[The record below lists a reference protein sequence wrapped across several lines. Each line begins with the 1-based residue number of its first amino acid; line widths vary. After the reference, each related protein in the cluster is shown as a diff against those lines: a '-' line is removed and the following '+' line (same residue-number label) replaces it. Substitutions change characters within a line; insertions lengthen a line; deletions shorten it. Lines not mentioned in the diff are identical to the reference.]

1 MYASQLNSL
10 LKWLHSHPELSFQ
23 ERQTTQRIRQ
33 ELESAGVEVLD
44 SNLETGLVACIRG
57 ALPGPVI
64 ALRCDIDALPITEE
78 SNLSYAS
85 TTPGCMH
92 ACGHDFHTAV
102 MVGAAWLLQQMRSAL
117 AGTVIFQP
125 GEEVAQGAPRVI
137 ETGLLEDVKLYLG
150 IHSYPG
156 FSSGTLGIKEG
167 PVMAAVDRFAITLTG
182 RGAHGAQPH
191 KGIDPVVVQAALVQ
205 SLQAVRW
212 TPLPPQCSA

>member
-1 MYASQLNSL
+1 MEQTVYASQLNSL

-23 ERQTTQRIRQ
+23 ERRTTQRIRQ
-33 ELESAGVEVLD
+33 ELEGAGVEVLD

-117 AGTVIFQP
+117 AGTVK
-125 GEEVAQGAPRVI
+125 V
-137 ETGLLEDVKLYLG
+137 
-150 IHSYPG
+150 
-156 FSSGTLGIKEG
+156 
-167 PVMAAVDRFAITLTG
+167 G
-182 RGAHGAQPH
+182 R
-191 KGIDPVVVQAALVQ
+191 K
-205 SLQAVRW
+205 
-212 TPLPPQCSA
+212 

>member
-1 MYASQLNSL
+1 MEQTVYASQLNSL

-33 ELESAGVEVLD
+33 ELEGVGVEVLD

-57 ALPGPVI
+57 ALQDPL
-64 ALRCDIDALPITEE
+64 LRFARYDALPITEE

-102 MVGAAWLLQQMRSAL
+102 MVGAAWLLQQIRSAL
-117 AGTVIFQP
+117 AGTVKVIFQP

-182 RGAHGAQPH
+182 RGSARRTAAQ
-191 KGIDPVVVQAALVQ
+191 GY
-205 SLQAVRW
+205 
-212 TPLPPQCSA
+212 